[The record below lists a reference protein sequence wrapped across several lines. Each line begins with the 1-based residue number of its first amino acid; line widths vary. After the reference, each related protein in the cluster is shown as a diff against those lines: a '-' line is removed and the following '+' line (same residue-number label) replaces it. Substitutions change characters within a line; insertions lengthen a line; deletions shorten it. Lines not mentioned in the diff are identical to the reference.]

1 MVTRR
6 IACIIF
12 LSSVISLTGCWQ
24 SRYVYYHDILVKS
37 PTTWSRTEA
46 RSVIEANMELNRTDT
61 ESPYR
66 ILATRFTPV
75 VLAAISR
82 LEQEGEG
89 WSRFELFRNMNLEL
103 ERYTGFHADPMTE
116 AFLDSR
122 DRPYRDERQLD
133 SLAFLIGVYDL
144 NAGAGINADALAGS
158 IFDLKNYT
166 FNDPD
171 VYTFR
176 ERIVLENSRGE
187 WLKPEWLAGTE
198 EGELVGGRNLLI
210 MFRLNQKSFHFLQGS
225 TSMTI
230 VVRGFSRDVRLP
242 FPLDSGGSPG
252 EGS

>member
-1 MVTRR
+1 MV
-6 IACIIF
+6 AAVV
-12 LSSVISLTGCWQ
+12 SMTGCWQ

-46 RSVIEANMELNRTDT
+46 RSVIEANMELNRYDSD
-61 ESPYR
+61 SPYR

-75 VLAAISR
+75 VIAAINR

-89 WSRFELFRNMNLEL
+89 WSWFELFRNMNLEL
-103 ERYTGFHADPMTE
+103 ERYTGLHVDPISE
-116 AFLDSR
+116 AILDSHN
-122 DRPYRDERQLD
+122 RPYRDERQLD
-133 SLAFLIGVYDL
+133 SIAFLIGVYDL
-144 NAGAGINADALAGS
+144 GAVAGLNSDALAGS

-176 ERIVLENSRGE
+176 EKIVLENSRGE

-242 FPLDSGGSPG
+242 FLLDSGNSPAGGS
-252 EGS
+252 